1 MKTYRPSRG
10 VRLAAAAALLWACAC
25 GAVGQDPAP
34 EAVEASVQPEEYNE
48 YEAIPPPQ
56 LDLRSGVA
64 SETPGETVPE
74 PPGAEPAEPAAETP
88 AGESD
93 PLMDQVNREL
103 AARRG
108 ATPSSEDTPPNLPAS
123 DARPHSLLQ
132 AFAWLLVV
140 IALILLVYYGLQR
153 RTRGGQLRT
162 GTQLAAVL
170 GRIYLSPRMCLHF
183 VRTGGKV
190 LVVGQTQ
197 NALSLI
203 ASFDEAEFAVSAE
216 PAAQD
221 VADGPAARPEADFFS
236 QLRSNLSRMHRKD
249 VETDSV
255 REPLES
261 IDEDDIAALRGDIH
275 RLQEYLRDSTREPE
289 P

>member
-10 VRLAAAAALLWACAC
+10 VSLAAAAALFWACAC
-25 GAVGQDPAP
+25 AAVAQDPVP
-34 EAVEASVQPEEYNE
+34 EAEASPVQPEEYNE

-56 LDLRSGVA
+56 LDLRSDVA
-64 SETPGETVPE
+64 PESPGETVPE
-74 PPGAEPAEPAAETP
+74 TPDMEPAEPAPEP
-88 AGESD
+88 SPEVPD

-108 ATPSSEDTPPNLPAS
+108 AAPGSADTPPSPPAS
-123 DARPHSLLQ
+123 DARSHSLLQ

-140 IALILLVYYGLQR
+140 IALILLVYYVLQR
-153 RTRGGQLRT
+153 RSRGGQLRT
-162 GTQLAAVL
+162 GTQLGAVL

-190 LVVGQTQ
+190 LVVGQAQ
-197 NALSLI
+197 NALTLI
-203 ASFDEAEFAVSAE
+203 ASFDEAEFAVPE
-216 PAAQD
+216 E
-221 VADGPAARPEADFFS
+221 PAARPEADFFS
-236 QLRSNLSRMHRKD
+236 QLRGNLSRMQRKD
-249 VETDSV
+249 GEDDSV
-255 REPLES
+255 REAVDS